1 MPLIVDA
8 SVALTW
14 CFDDEMRPETDAVGR
29 RILEEG
35 AIVPTLFHLEVAS
48 ILLAGERRKRITRE
62 EVGRRLE
69 RIGKMPF
76 KVDDETI
83 ARSWDTTLALAR
95 AETLTVYDAAYLELA
110 LRTRSQLAS
119 LDRNLVAAARRRRV
133 SLAL

>member
-35 AIVPTLFHLEVAS
+35 AIVPTLFHLEVAN

-95 AETLTVYDAAYLELA
+95 AENLTVYDAAYLELA

>member
-35 AIVPTLFHLEVAS
+35 AIVPTLFHLEVAN

>member
-35 AIVPTLFHLEVAS
+35 AIVPTLFHLEVTN

-95 AETLTVYDAAYLELA
+95 AENLTVYDAAYLELA